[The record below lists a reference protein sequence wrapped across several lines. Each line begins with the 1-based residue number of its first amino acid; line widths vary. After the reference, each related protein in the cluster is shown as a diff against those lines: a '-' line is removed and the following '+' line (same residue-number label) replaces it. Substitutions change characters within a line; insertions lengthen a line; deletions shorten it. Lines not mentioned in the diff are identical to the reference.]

1 MIDII
6 GIIMTLGLFGYL
18 IYLAVKNFE
27 DKTTPR
33 G

>member
-6 GIIMTLGLFGYL
+6 GYILTLAFIGYL